1 MAFHT
6 EYRIL
11 IDGQTQAGA
20 NSIFEIGRYVYQYA
34 ADGDLVVQEKTGAKG
49 RWKTV
54 LTVPQFENEG
64 QTDD

>member
-1 MAFHT
+1 MAFRT

-11 IDGQTQAGA
+11 IDGQTQAQA
-20 NSIFEIGRYVYQYA
+20 NSIIEMCRYVYQYA

-54 LTVPQFENEG
+54 LTVPQFKTEEV
-64 QTDD
+64 T